1 VSLKVFMFKNEI
13 PAGTFVHYNDD
24 FFDNHTELMDTELCR
39 AVLRKI
45 DKAEYV
51 SPVTFY
57 GRTANYGSLRKDY
70 LSSGTKT
77 LLNIISHPDKCF
89 DVCECG
95 DNVLSFLPELN
106 NGMVFWPIPV
116 LIDVDRPCNIIVG
129 KRHFTTVADFTE
141 GVRAIYDE
149 NNQYK

>member
-1 VSLKVFMFKNEI
+1 MCFLLKFQFHNSRELQLNPVLYSNAVIIEI
-13 PAGTFVHYNDD
+13 KKIYLYQRHYLNSKTF
-24 FFDNHTELMDTELCR
+24 
-39 AVLRKI
+39 
-45 DKAEYV
+45 
-51 SPVTFY
+51 
-57 GRTANYGSLRKDY
+57 
-70 LSSGTKT
+70 
-77 LLNIISHPDKCF
+77 PDKCF